1 MAWSEV
7 VTEIQNPARKRKTN
21 MTAKQIKFFGSKR
34 QKAALKA
41 KRKKS
46 PRRHTAKKR
55 HAKRT
60 RPNPAPRKKK
70 RAVARHAS
78 PKKRTAKKRKASP
91 RRKTR
96 RNPELVS
103 FLLGNPAKGAKKVA
117 RSRRKKRATAR
128 HSNAGTRRRTKKT
141 TRRHSRRRS
150 NPAGIPLKDFA
161 FGGAGVLGGF
171 LGSAAIPQMILGGGN
186 TGVTGYA
193 VTAAAGVG
201 LAILAHMFIKNR
213 AVTFG
218 VGAGAAANLLR
229 RVISDQTPFG
239 GYLSA
244 PGMGDYM
251 VANWGPP
258 QMTDGLNS
266 AIAAPFGTG
275 VAASSGVSM
284 TDMADMRTARPC

>member
-1 MAWSEV
+1 MAWSTVE
-7 VTEIQNPARKRKTN
+7 THIANPAGKRSN
-21 MTAKQIKFFGSKR
+21 MTAKQIKYFGTKR

-41 KRKKS
+41 KRKKKNRAA
-46 PRRHTAKKR
+46 PKRR

-60 RPNPAPRKKK
+60 AKRRNPSPRPKK

-78 PKKRTAKKRKASP
+78 APRRRTKKSH

-103 FLLGNPAKGAKKVA
+103 FLLGNPAGGKKVA
-117 RSRRKKRATAR
+117 HKTKKRATAR
-128 HSNAGTRRRTKKT
+128 HTRNAGTRRRKSPKT
-141 TRRHSRRRS
+141 MHHRRRRQ
-150 NPAGIPLKDFA
+150 NPAGIPLRDFGW
-161 FGGAGVLGGF
+161 GGAGVLGGF
-171 LGSAAIPQMILGGGN
+171 LGSAALPQMFLGGGN
-186 TGVTGYA
+186 TGVAGYA
-193 VTAAAGVG
+193 ATAAAGIG
-201 LAILAHMFIKNR
+201 LTILTHMFTKNK
-213 AVTFG
+213 ALVFG

-258 QMTDGLNS
+258 IMSDGLNS
-266 AIAAPFGTG
+266 AMASVAINGP
-275 VAASSGVSM
+275 VAASSGINMLDYADIRGGSSM
-284 TDMADMRTARPC
+284 RPC